1 MAFDRPA
8 PDLQKLITAWEQF
21 EVGEEAP
28 GRVLANLKTAGLPE
42 VLQQLVE
49 EGWTPAPVTARR
61 AAAGAPARAAPRSSR
76 GRRRGRSATW
86 PRPPPTRWPSR
97 STTSSGPSP
106 APSPGRPIA
115 PTFPDA
121 RASAVLVA
129 LADGEQGAEVLL
141 TRRSRHMRNHKGEI
155 SFPGGRMDPGETPSE
170 TALREAH
177 EEVGLDPS
185 LVTLFAELDHLSTV
199 VSRSHIVPVVGRLP
213 EVVPLAP
220 ASPEVERV
228 MWLPLA
234 ELVRPDTYHS
244 ERWGRS
250 PTDRLL
256 HFFDLDDETVW
267 GATAFM
273 LVDLL
278 TRIAAAA

>member
-1 MAFDRPA
+1 MWSPGGLDAPA
-8 PDLQKLITAWEQF
+8 AHPLTITVDDIQ
-21 EVGEEAP
+21 
-28 GRVLANLKTAGLPE
+28 RVLAD
-42 VLQQLVE
+42 
-49 EGWTPAPVTARR
+49 
-61 AAAGAPARAAPRSSR
+61 
-76 GRRRGRSATW
+76 
-86 PRPPPTRWPSR
+86 
-97 STTSSGPSP
+97 SP
-106 APSPGRPIA
+106 LGRPIA

-141 TRRSRHMRNHKGEI
+141 TRRSRLLRTHKGEI
-155 SFPGGRMDPGETPSE
+155 SFPGGRMDPGETPSQ

-185 LVTLFAELDHLSTV
+185 LVTVFAELDHLSTV
-199 VSRSHIVPVVGRLP
+199 VSRSHIVPIVGRLP
-213 EVVPLAP
+213 AIVPLAP

-228 MWLPLA
+228 IWLPLA
-234 ELVRPDTYHS
+234 ELVRPDTYRS
-244 ERWGRS
+244 ERWGRT

-256 HFFDLDDETVW
+256 HFFELEDETVW

-278 TRIAAAA
+278 TRIGRR

>member
-1 MAFDRPA
+1 MSAAVPDRR
-8 PDLQKLITAWEQF
+8 
-21 EVGEEAP
+21 P
-28 GRVLANLKTAGLPE
+28 G
-42 VLQQLVE
+42 
-49 EGWTPAPVTARR
+49 
-61 AAAGAPARAAPRSSR
+61 GAQVI
-76 GRRRGRSATW
+76 
-86 PRPPPTRWPSR
+86 PRPPAWTPGGLEAPAAHPLAITVDDIEEILAD
-97 STTSSGPSP
+97 SP
-106 APSPGRPIA
+106 PGQPIV

-121 RASAVLVA
+121 RASAVLIA
-129 LADGEQGAEVLL
+129 LADGEEGAEVLL

-155 SFPGGRMDPGETPSE
+155 SFPGGRMDPGETPPE

-185 LVTLFAELDHLSTV
+185 LVALFAELDHLSTV
-199 VSRSHIVPVVGRLP
+199 VSRSHIVPLVGRLP
-213 EVVPLAP
+213 QIIPLGP

-228 MWLPLA
+228 FWLPLA

-244 ERWGRS
+244 ERWGRT

-256 HFFDLDDETVW
+256 HFFELEDETVW

-278 TRIAAAA
+278 TRIGAAA

>member
-1 MAFDRPA
+1 MTAAAEQEQPPPRRPGGA
-8 PDLQKLITAWEQF
+8 QVIPRPTAWSH
-21 EVGEEAP
+21 GE
-28 GRVLANLKTAGLPE
+28 LA
-42 VLQQLVE
+42 
-49 EGWTPAPVTARR
+49 
-61 AAAGAPARAAPRSSR
+61 APAAHPFVATVDDIERALA
-76 GRRRGRSATW
+76 GGAVGGENT
-86 PRPPPTRWPSR
+86 
-97 STTSSGPSP
+97 
-106 APSPGRPIA
+106 

-141 TRRSRHMRNHKGEI
+141 TRRSQILRTHKGEI
-155 SFPGGRMDPGETPSE
+155 SFPGGRLEPGETPVE
-170 TALREAH
+170 AALREAH
-177 EEVGLDPS
+177 EEVALDPAI
-185 LVTLFAELDHLSTV
+185 VTVFAELDHLSTV

-213 EVVPLAP
+213 EVVPLGP

-228 MWLPLA
+228 FWLPLA
-234 ELVRPDTYHS
+234 ELVRPDTYHT
-244 ERWGRS
+244 ERWGRG

-278 TRIAAAA
+278 TRIAAAAAS

>member
-1 MAFDRPA
+1 
-8 PDLQKLITAWEQF
+8 
-21 EVGEEAP
+21 
-28 GRVLANLKTAGLPE
+28 
-42 VLQQLVE
+42 
-49 EGWTPAPVTARR
+49 VTA
-61 AAAGAPARAAPRSSR
+61 PASHPLVVTVDDIERILGDS
-76 GRRRGRSATW
+76 
-86 PRPPPTRWPSR
+86 PP
-97 STTSSGPSP
+97 GQ
-106 APSPGRPIA
+106 PIV

-121 RASAVLVA
+121 KPSAVLIA

-141 TRRSRHMRNHKGEI
+141 TRRSRHLRNHKGEI
-155 SFPGGRMDPGETPSE
+155 SFPGGRMDPGETPTE

-177 EEVGLDPS
+177 EEVGLDPK

-199 VSRSHIVPVVGRLP
+199 VSRSHIVPLVGRLP
-213 EVVPLAP
+213 RIVPLGP

-228 MWLPLA
+228 FWLPLA

-244 ERWGRS
+244 ERWGRT

-256 HFFDLDDETVW
+256 HFFELEDETVW

-278 TRIAAAA
+278 TRIDAGI

>member
-1 MAFDRPA
+1 MSETRRPGGAQVIPRPA
-8 PDLQKLITAWEQF
+8 AWTLGG
-21 EVGEEAP
+21 VD
-28 GRVLANLKTAGLPE
+28 
-42 VLQQLVE
+42 
-49 EGWTPAPVTARR
+49 
-61 AAAGAPARAAPRSSR
+61 APAGHPLAVTVDDIERILGDS
-76 GRRRGRSATW
+76 
-86 PRPPPTRWPSR
+86 PP
-97 STTSSGPSP
+97 GQ
-106 APSPGRPIA
+106 PIV

-121 RASAVLVA
+121 KPSAVLIA

-141 TRRSRHMRNHKGEI
+141 TRRSRHLRNHKGEI
-155 SFPGGRMDPGETPSE
+155 SFPGGRMDPGETPTQ

-177 EEVGLDPS
+177 EEVGLDPK

-199 VSRSHIVPVVGRLP
+199 VSRSHIVPLVGRLP
-213 EVVPLAP
+213 RIVPLGP

-228 MWLPLA
+228 FWLPLG

-244 ERWGRS
+244 ERWGRT

-256 HFFDLDDETVW
+256 HFFELEDETVW

-278 TRIAAAA
+278 TRIGETLG

>member
-1 MAFDRPA
+1 MAEQPDRRPGGA
-8 PDLQKLITAWEQF
+8 QIIPRPTAWAA
-21 EVGEEAP
+21 GE
-28 GRVLANLKTAGLPE
+28 L
-42 VLQQLVE
+42 
-49 EGWTPAPVTARR
+49 
-61 AAAGAPARAAPRSSR
+61 GAPAAHPLVVTVDDIERALVA
-76 GRRRGRSATW
+76 AT
-86 PRPPPTRWPSR
+86 
-97 STTSSGPSP
+97 
-106 APSPGRPIA
+106 PGRPIA

-129 LADGEQGAEVLL
+129 LADGEEGAEVLL
-141 TRRSRHMRNHKGEI
+141 TRRSRHLRTHKGEI
-155 SFPGGRMDPGETPSE
+155 SFPGGRMDPGETPAE

-177 EEVGLDPS
+177 EEVGLDPT

-213 EVVPLAP
+213 AVVPLGP

-256 HFFDLDDETVW
+256 HFFELEDETVW

-278 TRIAAAA
+278 TRIAAAATA

>member
-1 MAFDRPA
+1 M
-8 PDLQKLITAWEQF
+8 
-21 EVGEEAP
+21 
-28 GRVLANLKTAGLPE
+28 
-42 VLQQLVE
+42 
-49 EGWTPAPVTARR
+49 
-61 AAAGAPARAAPRSSR
+61 
-76 GRRRGRSATW
+76 
-86 PRPPPTRWPSR
+86 
-97 STTSSGPSP
+97 
-106 APSPGRPIA
+106 
-115 PTFPDA
+115 
-121 RASAVLVA
+121 LVA
-129 LADGEQGAEVLL
+129 LADGEEGAEVLL
-141 TRRSRHMRNHKGEI
+141 TRRSRHLRTHKGEI
-155 SFPGGRMDPGETPSE
+155 SFPGGRMDPGETPAE

-177 EEVGLDPS
+177 EEVGLDPT

-213 EVVPLAP
+213 AVVPLGP

-256 HFFDLDDETVW
+256 HFFELDDETVW
-267 GATAFM
+267 GATAHM

-278 TRIAAAA
+278 SRL